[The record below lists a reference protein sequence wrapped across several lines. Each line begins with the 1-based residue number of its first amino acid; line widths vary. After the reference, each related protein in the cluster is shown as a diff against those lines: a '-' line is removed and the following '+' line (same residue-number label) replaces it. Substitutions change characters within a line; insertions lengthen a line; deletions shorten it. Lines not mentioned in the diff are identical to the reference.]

1 MSHYVL
7 IHGAWHGGWCWHRVL
22 ARLERAG
29 HRAIAPDLA
38 SLGRD
43 RTAPESVT
51 LALWADRIAAL
62 IEERADPVILV
73 GHSLG
78 GAVLSE
84 VAERVPERIRM
95 LVYVA
100 AYLLENGRSVR
111 DEAALDPDSQVG
123 RAMMI
128 APDRRTATLR
138 PDALREAC
146 YGECTAEDVAL
157 ASALLVPQALA
168 PLATPIRVSPA
179 RFGRVPRSY
188 IECSLDRVITP
199 VAQRRMQAAMP
210 CARRF
215 SLASDHSPF
224 FSHPAELTELLA
236 GL

>member
-1 MSHYVL
+1 MSDYVL

-29 HRAIAPDLA
+29 HRVIAPDLA

-51 LALWADRIAAL
+51 LALWADQIAAL
-62 IEERADPVILV
+62 LTEPTAPVILV

-95 LVYVA
+95 LVYVT
-100 AYLLENGRSVR
+100 AYLLEDGRSVR
-111 DEAALDPDSQVG
+111 EEAALDPDSLIG
-123 RAMMI
+123 RAMTI
-128 APDRRTATLR
+128 APDRRTATVR
-138 PDALREAC
+138 ASALREAC
-146 YGECTAEDVAL
+146 YGQCTDEDVAL

-168 PLATPIRVSPA
+168 PLATPVRVSPA
-179 RFGRVPRSY
+179 RFGRVPRTY
-188 IECSLDRVITP
+188 VECTLDRVITP
-199 VAQRRMQAAMP
+199 AAQRRMQAATP

-215 SLASDHSPF
+215 SLTSDHSPF
-224 FSHPAELTELLA
+224 FSHPAELTQLLA
-236 GL
+236 DL